1 MGSMSYEFSAEEER
15 VVNSFAL
22 KMTIIGALFGLL
34 SIFLLI
40 GVIVNKELRN
50 TDRWFRAILAIL
62 QIAIGGLLIYPGL
75 NFRNVMR
82 TEGNDIYELM
92 TGIRKLK
99 FSLWTLLYLVIG
111 LLVIS
116 IFLSLS
122 P

>member
-1 MGSMSYEFSAEEER
+1 MSYEFSAEEER
-15 VVNSFAL
+15 VMNSFAL

-40 GVIVNKELRN
+40 GIIVNKDLSN

-99 FSLWTLLYLVIG
+99 ISLWTLLYLVIG